1 MKKILLAGTYLIF
14 LHVAAIAGNMDPKAP
29 AEKNVYTS
37 HFENVL
43 GTSLEIKIKAAS
55 QQQADKAESAAL
67 QEIAR
72 LANLLSAY
80 DSKSEFCKWMKTYQ
94 TAEKISPELFAVLQM
109 FDQWKQKTGG
119 ALDAS
124 AQVISQLWKESAAS
138 QTIPTSPQLQQA
150 VAMVQQT
157 HWKLDEQTQT
167 AVHLTKAPLILNSFT
182 KSYIIQK
189 ATETAKAIPA
199 VQAVLINIGGD
210 MVVSG
215 NLTEKVGIA
224 DPRADAEN
232 DAPMDQLSIQNL
244 AVATSGNY
252 RRGNLINGNWYS
264 HIVDPRTGM
273 PVSEIIS
280 ATVVSPNATDAGALA
295 TAFTILSPTQSASL
309 AATTPGT
316 EYLLITKEGE
326 RIESNGWKWLTNPT
340 VSTLHPLPHTA
351 DQWNPDFE
359 LVLSLELAQIPG
371 FARRPYV
378 AVWVEDKD
386 KNPVRTISLWYSKD
400 RWLHDLRAWYNACY
414 IQYAGSANSMSTI
427 SSATRSAGKYT
438 LKWDGKDDKG
448 NYVKPGTYTIC
459 IEAAREHGTYQ
470 MMRQEMNFS
479 GTPQTASL
487 TGNVEIAGVTLVY
500 KKK

>member
-1 MKKILLAGTYLIF
+1 MKKILFVSTCF
-14 LHVAAIAGNMDPKAP
+14 VFMHVAVFAADPLPKKAT
-29 AEKNVYTS
+29 AKNIYTS

-43 GTSLEIKIKAAS
+43 GTSLEIKIKATS

-67 QEIAR
+67 QEITR

-80 DSKSEFCKWMKTYQ
+80 DAKSEFSMWMKTYQ
-94 TAEKISPELFAVLQM
+94 KAIVVSPELFGVLQM
-109 FDQWKQKTGG
+109 YDQWKQKTGG
-119 ALDAS
+119 ALDAA
-124 AQVISQLWKESAAS
+124 AQVISQLWKASAAS
-138 QTIPTSPQLQQA
+138 QSIPTSLQLQEA

-157 HWKLDEQTQT
+157 HWKLDERTHT

-189 ATETAKAIPA
+189 ATDIAKDIPEI
-199 VQAVLINIGGD
+199 QAVLINIGGD

-224 DPRADAEN
+224 DPKADAEN
-232 DAPMDQLSIQNL
+232 DEPIDQLSIQNL

-273 PVSEIIS
+273 PASEIIS
-280 ATVVSPNATDAGALA
+280 ATVVSPKATDAGALA
-295 TAFTILSPTQSASL
+295 TAFTILSPSQSATL
-309 AATTPGT
+309 AATIPGT
-316 EYLLITKEGE
+316 EYLLITKTGE
-326 RIESNGWKWLTNPT
+326 RIESNGWNLLAIPIVNK
-340 VSTLHPLPHTA
+340 SQPLPHTA
-351 DQWNPDFE
+351 DQWNPDYE

-371 FARRPYV
+371 FARRPYI

-386 KNPVRTISLWYSKD
+386 KNPVRTVSLWYSKD
-400 RWLHDLRAWYNACY
+400 RWLHDLRAWYSACY
-414 IQYAGSANSMSTI
+414 SQYSGGANNMSTI

-448 NYVKPGTYTIC
+448 NFVKPGTYTIC

-470 MMRQEMNFS
+470 MMRQEMSFAAK
-479 GTPQTASL
+479 PQTATL
-487 TGNVEIAGVTLVY
+487 TGNVEIAGVTLEY
-500 KKK
+500 RKK